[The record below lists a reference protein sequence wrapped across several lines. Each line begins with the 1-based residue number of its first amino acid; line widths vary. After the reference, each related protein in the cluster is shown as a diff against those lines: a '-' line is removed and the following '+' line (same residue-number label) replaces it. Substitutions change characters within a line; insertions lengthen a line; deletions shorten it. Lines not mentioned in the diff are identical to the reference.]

1 MYRRLPPVLGYSV
14 ENDLIPKWKYL
25 NEVRNYPS
33 FEISRFPAYFSY
45 PLDRVIK
52 CRYEYLQSIKKLP
65 VKYFPIDEVL
75 RYGDR
80 DFATAVAKDEDETEY
95 LAFAEEKKKKK
106 QQQQRKFK
114 KKRPQKKKK
123 VVNNI

>member
-1 MYRRLPPVLGYSV
+1 M
-14 ENDLIPKWKYL
+14 EDDLLPKWQYL
-25 NEVRNYPS
+25 KKVRHYAS

-52 CRYEYLQSIKKLP
+52 CRYNYLQNVKQLP

-80 DFATAVAKDEDETEY
+80 DFAIAVAKDDDETEY
-95 LAFAEEKKKKK
+95 LAFANDNTKKK
-106 QQQQRKFK
+106 QRNTLQRK
-114 KKRPQKKKK
+114 QKKTLKD
-123 VVNNI
+123 VR